1 MLLLSCLQTAAAVA
15 AQATRVAAV
24 AAQVTDSWLSGLL
37 RTIAHAAPHESLLVA
52 APSAA
57 AAARGTT
64 VVVEESRLL
73 SSSNVTLRTDQ

>member
-1 MLLLSCLQTAAAVA
+1 MFVLFLPGGFFTFLVAVAHSAPHEALLTAAAE
-15 AQATRVAAV
+15 R
-24 AAQVTDSWLSGLL
+24 
-37 RTIAHAAPHESLLVA
+37 
-52 APSAA
+52 SAA